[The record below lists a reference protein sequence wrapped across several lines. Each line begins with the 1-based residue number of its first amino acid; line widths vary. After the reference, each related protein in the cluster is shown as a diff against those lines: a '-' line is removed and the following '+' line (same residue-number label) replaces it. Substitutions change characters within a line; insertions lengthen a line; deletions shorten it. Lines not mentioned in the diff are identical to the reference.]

1 MRIDPAALVKSIG
14 DLDGFDL
21 ADGLAASVQLLVT
34 MIKHL
39 LDADGAGLM
48 LVDADGQLRW
58 ASASDQPA
66 QEVEQDQQELAQG
79 PCARRSQAAPV
90 AWRDVDRDGLGEIVS
105 ALLQARYKAGVS
117 VPVELGGG
125 PIGTL
130 DVYARTSRAWHHSE
144 ISALQAYAGVLATL
158 LGAAVTAE
166 AEGRLAWQLQVALDH
181 RILIEQAKGVLMNAM
196 GSTRRPRSIASATPP
211 DPPGSRW
218 WRLPTR
224 CWPASRCHPAGS
236 R

>member
-34 MIKHL
+34 MTKHL

-79 PCARRSQAAPV
+79 PCAQAFSQAAPV

-105 ALLQARYKAGVS
+105 ALLRARYKAGVS

-144 ISALQAYAGVLATL
+144 ISALQAYAGRWRRCLA
-158 LGAAVTAE
+158 
-166 AEGRLAWQLQVALDH
+166 
-181 RILIEQAKGVLMNAM
+181 
-196 GSTRRPRSIASATPP
+196 PRSPPRLRGGWPGSCRSRLTIAS
-211 DPPGSRW
+211 
-218 WRLPTR
+218 
-224 CWPASRCHPAGS
+224 
-236 R
+236 